1 MFNDNKNILIQ
12 SIISSLK
19 ARLEEYGVVFLSDF
33 QIVDMN
39 TPMTFKE
46 LVIKASIEM
55 NLTLEIEFYA
65 MRDIV
70 EWSIYDRD
78 NLLSNN
84 KMIYDNLIETLYKK
98 LPVRIARDL
107 H

>member
-1 MFNDNKNILIQ
+1 
-12 SIISSLK
+12 
-19 ARLEEYGVVFLSDF
+19 
-33 QIVDMN
+33 
-39 TPMTFKE
+39 MTFKE

-84 KMIYDNLIETLYKK
+84 KIIYDNLIETLYKK

>member
-1 MFNDNKNILIQ
+1 MFNDNKNILIA
-12 SIISSLK
+12 SLISSLK

-33 QIVDMN
+33 QIVDIN

-55 NLTLEIEFYA
+55 NLTLEIEFYS

-84 KMIYDNLIETLYKK
+84 KIIYDNLIETLYKK

>member
-1 MFNDNKNILIQ
+1 MFNDNKNILIA
-12 SIISSLK
+12 SLISSLK
-19 ARLEEYGVVFLSDF
+19 ARLEEYGIVFLSDF

-46 LVIKASIEM
+46 LVITASIQSS
-55 NLTLEIEFYA
+55 LTLEIEFYA
-65 MRDIV
+65 MRDII

-78 NLLSNN
+78 NLLSTN

-98 LPVRIARDL
+98 LPLRIARDL